1 MGQGKVSNLRESYGF
16 IKADDGEDLFFIPPY
31 VLEPHK
37 FSMLK
42 RGDVVEFERVQKP
55 GDAPKPG
62 EPPKFRAINIRVVKQ
77 A

>member
-1 MGQGKVSNLRESYGF
+1 MGQGKVSALRESYGF

-31 VLEPHK
+31 VLDPHK

-42 RGDVVEFERVQKP
+42 RGDVVEFDRVPKP
-55 GDAPKPG
+55 GD
-62 EPPKFRAINIRVVKQ
+62 ETNTKFRATNIRVIRQVS